1 MKSTAH
7 PCPVVVE
14 IQRETLKAKYPSWTR
29 PSRSDSKGR
38 SECGEVK
45 NDHHQKTGAR
55 RGVGS
60 VLTYRVFPGS
70 KAGEIPGA
78 TGNRISRNPTERRAP
93 KPAGVISSRS
103 LPCPESQGVAAV
115 RGKPIPTSP
124 PQRPHCHARNLPPV
138 KRLVASTIDLNLER
152 SKSKLLI
159 QFIFIKKT
167 LERKHRHFAPVR

>member
-1 MKSTAH
+1 M
-7 PCPVVVE
+7 
-14 IQRETLKAKYPSWTR
+14 RR
-29 PSRSDSKGR
+29 
-38 SECGEVK
+38 GEK
-45 NDHHQKTGAR
+45 HYHQINGAR

-115 RGKPIPTSP
+115 RGSP
-124 PQRPHCHARNLPPV
+124 FRRHRRSGLIV
-138 KRLVASTIDLNLER
+138 KLETYRRSNGYFHLLMILILNDG
-152 SKSKLLI
+152 KSSLH
-159 QFIFIKKT
+159 FIFSIS
-167 LERKHRHFAPVR
+167 RKFNRWLPWAENDYDSIGSFLG